1 MGRILTIPKKMTN
14 GEELVVIP
22 RREYEDLKKHLSEVQ
37 DALSKIR
44 QGEKELR
51 TGKTRIV
58 KSLAEIC
65 S

>member
-1 MGRILTIPKKMTN
+1 MERILTIPKKMTN

-22 RREYEDLKKHLSEVQ
+22 RREYENLKKHLSEVQ

-51 TGKTRIV
+51 GGKTRVV